1 MQDKELRDKLIALG
15 AIAVI
20 VWGAAL
26 AAYSQQP
33 SAVSSE
39 QETQR
44 GSEWWFMIF
53 TGLLVV
59 VTAGLAWVGE
69 MQRRQLKSAAEHMAT
84 IERPYV
90 FVSRLDLNEANSELP
105 HAHFRLGLTNH
116 GRTPAIMSG
125 VVWEFELIDL
135 KTGHIDKGGPEKII
149 LSNVLTPDKPW
160 DGTTIDLLD
169 TELWGDKIKDVK
181 RRALRLT
188 VWITLSYSDV
198 FKRQHE
204 DAEAYLFHP
213 QMPGLNFVRLA
224 DVAGTRP
231 DARNTT

>member
-20 VWGAAL
+20 VWGATL

-39 QETQR
+39 HETQK
-44 GSEWWFMIF
+44 GSERWLTIF

-59 VTAGLAWVGE
+59 VTVGLVWVGE
-69 MQRRQLKSAAEHMAT
+69 MQRRQLKSAAAHMTT

-90 FVSRLDLNEANSELP
+90 FVSRLELKKVSTEFSR
-105 HAHFRLGLTNH
+105 AHFRLGLTNH
-116 GRTPAIMSG
+116 GRTPAIMRAI
-125 VVWEFELIDL
+125 VWEFELFNPE
-135 KTGHIDKGGPEKII
+135 TGHTDKSEPQKII
-149 LSNVLTPDKPW
+149 LSNVLAPEKPW

-169 TELWGDKIKDVK
+169 TELWGDKIEDVE
-181 RRALRLT
+181 RQALRLI
-188 VWITLSYSDV
+188 VRITISYSDV
-198 FKRQHE
+198 FKRQHD
-204 DAEAYLFHP
+204 DADAYLFYP

-224 DVAGTRP
+224 DVAGVRKE
-231 DARNTT
+231 